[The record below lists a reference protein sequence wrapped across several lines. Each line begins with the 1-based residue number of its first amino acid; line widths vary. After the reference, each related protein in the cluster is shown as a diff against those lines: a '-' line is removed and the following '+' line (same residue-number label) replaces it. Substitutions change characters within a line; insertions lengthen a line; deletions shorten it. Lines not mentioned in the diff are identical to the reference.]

1 MATEREARLIM
12 EARAAGITTQKEMAN
27 FMAQVTQ
34 ESLGLTRLEESFKY
48 THGISQIPK
57 PQLRAD
63 HPVELE
69 AARLEAVAGRP
80 EPLAE
85 LMYGG
90 GQMGNTE
97 PGDGYKYRGRGF
109 IQLTGKDNYRAA
121 GEALGL
127 DLVNNPD
134 LAAKEENAGKVAT
147 WFWNE
152 NIHHVAPE
160 NVDKATHIVNKGD
173 EGLANRRMYF
183 EQWKEKLTPEVM
195 EGLTRNEMLL
205 PIEATPAHQGHS
217 AVHSAVAGLRLGA
230 SGAEV
235 TALQTQLSQLGYK
248 GVGGRDIQPDG
259 DFGPS
264 TKIAVESFQRDHGL
278 GIDGVAGDNT
288 LGALRGVNPPQ
299 TNTPTS
305 EAAPTQSAPLR
316 LDHPDHPGFPMFQQA
331 RTGVHQLDAEQGRV
345 PDKLSENI
353 AGALAASARSQGLNR
368 IDAVA
373 LSDDGS
379 HVWAAQHIIPGALNA
394 TASVPAAQAV
404 NTPLERSTEA
414 FQQAAQ
420 AQAQTQQTQQQ
431 TQQVQ
436 QGQNQQGQQAGPTIQ
451 R

>member
-12 EARAAGITTQKEMAN
+12 EARASGITTQKEMAN

-34 ESLGLTRLEESFKY
+34 ESLGLTRLEESFRY

-160 NVDKATHIVNKGD
+160 NVDKATHIVNKGN
-173 EGLANRRMYF
+173 EGLTNRRMYF
-183 EQWKEKLTPEVM
+183 EQWKEKLTPEIM
-195 EGLTRNEMLL
+195 EGLARNEMLL
-205 PIEATPAHQGHS
+205 PIEATPTHQGHS
-217 AVHSAVAGLRLGA
+217 AAHSAVAGLRLGA
-230 SGAEV
+230 NGAEV

-259 DFGPS
+259 DFGAS
-264 TKIAVESFQRDHGL
+264 TKVAVESFQRDHGL
-278 GIDGVAGDNT
+278 GVDGVAGDNT
-288 LGALRGVNPPQ
+288 LAALRGVNPQ
-299 TNTPTS
+299 QANATP
-305 EAAPTQSAPLR
+305 AQAVPLR

-331 RTGVHQLDAEQGRV
+331 RAGVHQLDAEQGRV

-353 AGALAASARSQGLNR
+353 AGALTASAKYQGLNR

-373 LSDDGS
+373 LSDDGA

-394 TASVPAAQAV
+394 TASVPTAQAV
-404 NTPLERSTEA
+404 NTPLERSTEV

-420 AQAQTQQTQQQ
+420 TQTQTQQMQQQQ

-436 QGQNQQGQQAGPTIQ
+436 QGQQEQAGPSITHQ